1 MEQYETYADYVAAM
15 EAAGTTPVSAEE
27 FMKNKNKTI
36 NPPDFSSNILNTENK
51 PLTPTLID
59 PNTAGTNIDAD
70 GKTVSSLAPLV
81 ANTADPTGLD
91 VSVPTAP
98 EGLGQLA
105 DIQKVD
111 TGFGQAQAATLD
123 QPSYMIGDIQGTLS
137 EGALAKAQTEELDR
151 KGTVQYQLSELMASI
166 EEGKPMPPWASPAV
180 RKVAGIMN
188 ARGMGASSM
197 GSAAMIQAVMESG
210 VPIAAADAQAYQRIQ
225 LQNLSNKQATALK
238 NAATVASMDM
248 ANLNARMTAA
258 VHNAR
263 NFLTLDTKNLDNQQK
278 SNMLTYQSL
287 VQAAFTDAAQ
297 ENARRQFNA
306 KNELQV
312 EEFYDELG
320 SQIESANAN
329 REASMRQFNISQENA
344 INQFNTQMR
353 DSRDKFNS
361 NMKFAIDQSNV
372 TWRRDVN
379 TANTA
384 VQNETNRINVQNQF
398 NAEQAALNML
408 WQNYRDNASFNFQKT
423 ENMLNRKHQT
433 GMAALEFSN
442 NQDLLNQQEKG
453 DLMELLGTWVIS
465 WARSS

>member
-1 MEQYETYADYVAAM
+1 MEQYETYADYAAAM
-15 EAAGTTPVSAEE
+15 EAAGTAPVSAEE
-27 FMKNKNKTI
+27 FMKNKNKSI
-36 NPPDFSSNILNTENK
+36 NPPEFSSNILGQGKK
-51 PLTPTLID
+51 PLTGKLVD
-59 PNTAGTNIDAD
+59 PNVAGTTLGAD
-70 GKTVSSLAPLV
+70 GKTIAPLDNLT
-81 ANTADPTGLD
+81 ANTVDPTGFG
-91 VSVPTAP
+91 VSIPTAP
-98 EGLGQLA
+98 EGLGQIEG
-105 DIQKVD
+105 IQNVD
-111 TGFGQAQAATLD
+111 TGFGQAGAATQD
-123 QPSYMIGDIQGTLS
+123 QPSYMIGDLSGTLS
-137 EGALAKAQTEELDR
+137 EGALAQAQTEELDR
-151 KGTVQYQLSELMASI
+151 RGTVQYQLSELMSSI

-180 RKVAGIMN
+180 RRVAGIMN
-188 ARGMGASSM
+188 SRGMGSSSM
-197 GSAAMIQAVMESG
+197 GAAAMIQAVMESG

-263 NFLTLDTKNLDNQQK
+263 NFLTLDTKNLDNEQK
-278 SNMLTYQSL
+278 SKMLTYQSL

-329 REASMRQFNISQENA
+329 REASMNQFNVSQENA
-344 INQFNTQMR
+344 INQFNMQMR

-384 VQNETNRINVQNQF
+384 VQNETNRINVQNQY

-408 WQNYRDNASFNFQKT
+408 WQNYRDNASFNFQKI

-433 GMAALEFSN
+433 GMMALEYSY
-442 NQDLLNQQEKG
+442 NQDLLSQQEKG

>member
-27 FMKNKNKTI
+27 FMKNKNKSI
-36 NPPDFSSNILNTENK
+36 NPPEFSSNILGQEKK
-51 PLTPTLID
+51 PLTAKLVD
-59 PNTAGTNIDAD
+59 PNAAGTTLGAD
-70 GKTVSSLAPLV
+70 GKTIAPLDNLT
-81 ANTADPTGLD
+81 ANTVDPTGFG
-91 VSVPTAP
+91 VSIPTAP
-98 EGLGQLA
+98 EGLGQIEG
-105 DIQKVD
+105 IQNVD
-111 TGFGQAQAATLD
+111 TGFGQAGAATQD
-123 QPSYMIGDIQGTLS
+123 QPSYMIGDLSGTLS
-137 EGALAKAQTEELDR
+137 EGALAQAQTEELDR
-151 KGTVQYQLSELMASI
+151 RGTVQYQLSELMGSI

-180 RKVAGIMN
+180 RRVAGIMN
-188 ARGMGASSM
+188 SRGMGSSSM
-197 GSAAMIQAVMESG
+197 GAAAMIQAVMESG

-263 NFLTLDTKNLDNQQK
+263 NFLTLDTKNLDNEQK
-278 SNMLTYQSL
+278 SKMLTYQSL

-329 REASMRQFNISQENA
+329 REASMNQFNVSQENA
-344 INQFNTQMR
+344 INQFNMQMR

-384 VQNETNRINVQNQF
+384 VQNETNRINVQNQY

-408 WQNYRDNASFNFQKT
+408 WQSYRDNASFNFQKT

-433 GMAALEFSN
+433 GMMALEYSY
-442 NQDLLNQQEKG
+442 NQDLLSQQEKG